1 MHGGEVAGRES
12 RRNGFP
18 PQGSPQLTRATDLP
32 REHLT
37 SAIRCLGRPR
47 DGGYDEGRLDRPWFH
62 HTAYGAFDLTAPTT
76 VRCAAKLN
84 DPAAES
90 RRGSAPTDFMHSVRI
105 RGQNYRISNETLDR
119 VFGDNWRRFD
129 RGLLRKHI
137 EDQHDAGKLVV
148 QGQRLQVATKIEE
161 AEQQLRSAETEEE
174 ILRWGLL
181 YVASQI
187 SEAATELRA
196 LRETLL
202 FDESAA
208 TAKLSRDSAH
218 EQEERG

>member
-1 MHGGEVAGRES
+1 
-12 RRNGFP
+12 
-18 PQGSPQLTRATDLP
+18 
-32 REHLT
+32 
-37 SAIRCLGRPR
+37 
-47 DGGYDEGRLDRPWFH
+47 
-62 HTAYGAFDLTAPTT
+62 
-76 VRCAAKLN
+76 
-84 DPAAES
+84 
-90 RRGSAPTDFMHSVRI
+90 MHSVRI

-119 VFGDNWRRFD
+119 VFGDTWRRSD
-129 RGLLRKHI
+129 PGLLRKHI

-148 QGQRLQVATKIEE
+148 QGQRLQVATEIQE
-161 AEQQLRSAETEEE
+161 AETEEE